1 MNKKIPSFVSCFL
14 FFLFAFLFCFIQVA
28 VSQKPTNKQDDMLNY
43 QRVVTER
50 AHKIVETLGI
60 SDSSQFKNVRDVIAQ
75 QYKDLRQV
83 HDPRD
88 KQIEL
93 AKNKPGAD
101 KKLVDEAVKKIEAG
115 AVEKQDKLHK
125 KFLSRLSKILTPGQ
139 VDLVKDGMT
148 YSAMPITY
156 RNYLAML
163 PNLTEEQKTRIYSWL
178 AEAREHAMDGGS
190 SKEKLG
196 WFGKYKGKI
205 TNYLYA
211 AGYDLKKEEAN
222 WLKRVKEEKDAR
234 SNSTNSQNTDIKKR
248 ASQIVDSLGIK
259 DETKRSA
266 ILAILIQHFESLQI
280 IFHDRKKDMQHAEAY
295 ATGNK
300 ELADARSE
308 AAWNAANGKLNKVQA
323 TLLGKLSVV
332 LTTEQNELIK
342 DLMTEGGL
350 HREYDHFLNLF
361 PDLTE
366 LQKTQVLTYL
376 KEAREH
382 AMGAET
388 AENRTQ
394 WFIKYRGRANNFL
407 AAAGYNLKKATEELE
422 ARQANQSK

>member
-1 MNKKIPSFVSCFL
+1 MKISSFVNSFF
-14 FFLFAFLFCFIQVA
+14 FFLFAQLFCFLQVA
-28 VSQKPTNKQDDMLNY
+28 VSQQPTNAQDDMLNY
-43 QRVVTER
+43 HRVVTER

-60 SDSSQFKNVRDVIAQ
+60 SDSSLFKNVRDVIAQ
-75 QYKDLRQV
+75 QYKDLREI

-88 KQIEL
+88 KQIAL

-101 KKLVDEAVKKIEAG
+101 KKSIEEAVKKIEAG

-125 KFLSRLSKILTPGQ
+125 KFLARLSKMLTPGQ

-148 YSAMPITY
+148 YSAMPLTY
-156 RNYLAML
+156 KNYLAML
-163 PNLTEEQKTRIYSWL
+163 PNLTQEQKNQIYSWL

-211 AGYDLKKEEAN
+211 AGYDLKKEEAS
-222 WLKRVKEEKDAR
+222 WLKRVQEEKDAK
-234 SNSTNSQNTDIKKR
+234 SNLTNAQSIDIKKR
-248 ASQIVDSLGIK
+248 AGQIVDSLGIK
-259 DETKRSA
+259 EETKRSE
-266 ILAILIQHFESLQI
+266 ILTILIKHFENLQT
-280 IFHDRKKDMQHAEAY
+280 IFHDRRRDMQHAEAN

-308 AAWNAANGKLNKVQA
+308 AAWSAANGKLNKVHA
-323 TLLGKLSVV
+323 TFLGKLSAV
-332 LTTEQNELIK
+332 LTTEQNELVK
-342 DLMTEGGL
+342 DLMTEKGL
-350 HREYDHFLNLF
+350 QKEYQHFLNLF

-366 LQKTQVLTYL
+366 LQKTQVITYL
-376 KEAREH
+376 KEAREQ
-382 AMGAET
+382 AMCAET

-394 WFIKYRGRANNFL
+394 WFIKYRGRTNNFL
-407 AAAGYNLKKATEELE
+407 AAAGYDLRKATEALE
-422 ARQANQSK
+422 ARRLANQSK

>member
-1 MNKKIPSFVSCFL
+1 MNKKISSFVSCFL
-14 FFLFAFLFCFIQVA
+14 FSVFAFLFCFVQVA
-28 VSQKPTNKQDDMLNY
+28 VSQQPTNKQDDMLNY

-60 SDSSQFKNVRDVIAQ
+60 SDSSLFKNVRDVIAQ
-75 QYKDLRQV
+75 QYKDLRQI

-88 KQIEL
+88 KQIES

-101 KKLVDEAVKKIEAG
+101 KKIVEEAVKKIEAD
-115 AVEKQDKLHK
+115 AAKKQDKLHK
-125 KFLSRLSKILTPGQ
+125 AYLSRLSKMLTPGQ

-148 YSAMPITY
+148 YSALPITY
-156 RNYLAML
+156 KNYLAML

-178 AEAREHAMDGGS
+178 AEARELAMDGGS

-211 AGYDLKKEEAN
+211 AGYDLKTEEAN

-234 SNSTNSQNTDIKKR
+234 SNSTNTQSVDSKKR

-259 DETKRSA
+259 DEAKRSE
-266 ILAILIQHFESLQI
+266 ILAILIQHLENLQK
-280 IFHDRKKDMQHAEAY
+280 IFSDRRKDMQHAEAN

-308 AAWNAANGKLNKVQA
+308 AAWNAANGKLNKVHA
-323 TLLGKLSVV
+323 TFLGKLSVV
-332 LTTEQNELIK
+332 LTAEQHEMLK

-350 HREYDHFLNLF
+350 QREYKYFLSLF

-366 LQKTQVLTYL
+366 LQKTQVITYL

-382 AMGAET
+382 AMCAET

-394 WFIKYRGRANNFL
+394 WFIKYRGRTNNFL
-407 AAAGYNLKKATEELE
+407 AAAGYNLRKATEELQ